1 MRSLPTTV
9 ESWSVVVSF
18 MYVIVEMVLSKRE
31 WDK

>member
-18 MYVIVEMVLSKRE
+18 MHVIVEMVLSKRE